1 MKRALVFALLLI
13 AACGGP
19 KSAPEEEIRAWL
31 ATAQERAESKE
42 RRALVDMISP
52 GYIDARDNE
61 RDDIEGTLRVYF
73 LRQHSIELVTKI
85 DEIRVFGDSAAE
97 VEMTVGMAGTND
109 GVLGFSADAYNFE
122 LELERDDDEWLLI
135 SARWGELGQEL
146 R

>member
-1 MKRALVFALLLI
+1 MLLI
-13 AACGGP
+13 TACGGP

-31 ATAQERAESKE
+31 ATAQERAEGKE

-52 GYIDARDNE
+52 SYTDGRNNDRDA
-61 RDDIEGTLRVYF
+61 IEGVLRVYF
-73 LRQHSIELVTKI
+73 LRQHSIELINKI
-85 DEIRVFGDSAAE
+85 DEIRVFGDTAAE
-97 VEMTVGMAGTND
+97 VEMTLGMAGTND
-109 GVLGFSADAYNFE
+109 GVLGFSADAYAFE